1 MGPPP
6 PIPTVVQVPEPLY
19 AYPNSIY
26 GTLPRGPPRPV
37 ERPDLAGVFPEDPE
51 TEFTESAINFDQL
64 RANMINYAT
73 FRQNISAEAA
83 AAALKRAEI
92 AARSARHW
100 STEDLSNIPQLG
112 LNTSEDSSESSFS
125 EAISTRMASPS
136 PSASRRSRSTSPG
149 KTVTFLEQGE
159 RSLNELESS
168 PRRVMH
174 FKPLALAATSLIG
187 GRPFLKIK
195 RKAPTPPES
204 QPPSLP
210 DAKDESPYEDDHDIV
225 DDNLENNAENNE
237 LVMDDEESDND
248 INSHEP
254 LGAKLSASLRQTFRL
269 A

>member
-187 GRPFLKIK
+187 GPFLKIK